1 MAVPQT
7 TQNNSTDIA
16 SVVATLA
23 SRQAN
28 RPKSKPMSGP
38 KRAAVLML
46 ALGEQYG
53 GKVWAL
59 LQDDEV
65 RELSM
70 QMSTL
75 GTVEADVVEDLLL
88 EFVSRMSASGA
99 LMGNFDATQRLLQTS
114 LPKEGVPGI
123 MEENRGAG

>member
-23 SRQAN
+23 SRQGN
-28 RPKSKPMSGP
+28 RPKGKPISGP
-38 KRAAVLML
+38 KRAAIVRL

-53 GKVWAL
+53 GKVWSL

-70 QMSTL
+70 AMSSL
-75 GTVEADVVEDLLL
+75 GTVEADVVEDLML

-99 LMGNFDATQRLLQTS
+99 RMGNSESPERLRQQ
-114 LPKEGVPGI
+114 
-123 MEENRGAG
+123 